1 MTSTARNRSKPSGK
15 LCLKGFCPCKTKL
28 IHAGGSFRPAA
39 DLDARFEELKHI
51 FPGGR
56 SKQLKVVPSC
66 MYMKKKSWH
75 TAPLTFL
82 AELLT
87 MCHIVHHTQ
96 HAAICIICVIYGV
109 VCVLSV
115 LENLDVEA
123 L

>member
-56 SKQLKVVPSC
+56 SAIPQELMLPVGTGDGLLGDVRIGGHHYRAEDLKRDTRNGFGACSDRSAPS
-66 MYMKKKSWH
+66 H
-75 TAPLTFL
+75 
-82 AELLT
+82 
-87 MCHIVHHTQ
+87 
-96 HAAICIICVIYGV
+96 
-109 VCVLSV
+109 
-115 LENLDVEA
+115 
-123 L
+123 